1 MKKAL
6 LFVTG
11 AGIGAVTG
19 FVGAVVCLLIG
30 VAGEDKVL
38 YEDDKMRIRAATDS
52 TEAETGFAVVTY
64 KKQTTETNE

>member
-1 MKKAL
+1 MKKTL

-19 FVGAVVCLLIG
+19 FVGAVVLLLTG
-30 VAGEDKVL
+30 VATEDKVL

-52 TEAETGFAVVTY
+52 TESETGFAVVTY
-64 KKQTTETNE
+64 KKQEETTK